1 MRFRVIVLLILSGA
15 ASTPGW
21 AQSGLLGPAFS
32 TFVDSVLATPVEQRP
47 ALVDSFVARAKPAP
61 LVESD
66 TVAYFLYRG
75 AASSV
80 GVPGDMN
87 GWDANVFR
95 MSQLEGTD
103 LWYYEAVFEPEARLD
118 YKLVLG
124 GAEWILDPLNPHTVT
139 GGFGA
144 NSELAMPG
152 YVQPAEIERY
162 PDIGHGVIVD
172 HRNFA
177 STSLGDSRTVR
188 VFLPA
193 EYETSGDRRYG
204 VMLFHDGLEY
214 FSIGRARNV
223 IDFLISEK
231 RIDPIIGV
239 FVPPNRRNEEYGFGL
254 QDAYEEFIVEEL
266 MPFVDATYRTNT
278 DPGTRGTIGPSL
290 GGLISAQLCY
300 RHPEQFGLCAVVSPS
315 FQVNDRALLTEID
328 EGARKDVRFYV
339 DWGTYEPTI
348 ETVAEAFVGVIEA
361 KGYEYE
367 ANAWFEGHSWG
378 NWRGHLSDALE
389 YLFPAG
395 LGTSVLDET
404 IPQGTEAGVNFPNP
418 FVDVTRIPFSLE
430 RQGTVRVT
438 VYDMTGRLVSTRT
451 DHYPAG
457 RHVLSFRG
465 DRLVTGNYVYHLH
478 AGGKDVRGLMT
489 VLR

>member
-1 MRFRVIVLLILSGA
+1 MPKLLPKMRILRFLILLLFLGLIEEPL
-15 ASTPGW
+15 T

-32 TFVDSVLATPVEQRP
+32 SFVDSVLATPVEQRP
-47 ALVDSFVARAKPAP
+47 TLVDSFVAKVKPTP

-87 GWDANVFR
+87 GWDPTDFR

-103 LWYYEAVFEPEARLD
+103 LWYYQAVFEPEARLD
-118 YKLVLG
+118 YKLALN
-124 GAEWILDPLNPHTVT
+124 GAEWILDPLNPLTVA

-177 STSLGDSRTVR
+177 SASLGDSRTVR

-193 EYETSGDRRYG
+193 EYEMSGDRRYG
-204 VMLFHDGLEY
+204 VMLFNDGLEY

-223 IDFLISEK
+223 IDFLISEEL
-231 RIDPIIGV
+231 IAPIIGV

-254 QDAYEEFIVEEL
+254 QDDYEEFIVEEL

-278 DPGTRGTIGPSL
+278 DPEMRGTIGPSL
-290 GGLISAQLCY
+290 GGVISAQLCY
-300 RHPEQFGLCAVVSPS
+300 RHPEQFGLCALVSPS
-315 FQVNDRALLTEID
+315 FQVNDRALLTEI
-328 EGARKDVRFYV
+328 EAGARKDVRFYV

-348 ETVAEAFVGVIEA
+348 ETVAEAFVSVIEA
-361 KGYEYE
+361 RGYEYE

-395 LGTSVLDET
+395 VGTNRL
-404 IPQGTEAGVNFPNP
+404 NP
-418 FVDVTRIPFSLE
+418 P
-430 RQGTVRVT
+430 
-438 VYDMTGRLVSTRT
+438 
-451 DHYPAG
+451 
-457 RHVLSFRG
+457 
-465 DRLVTGNYVYHLH
+465 
-478 AGGKDVRGLMT
+478 
-489 VLR
+489 